1 MLEFTL
7 YNEDDHGDTRRVLI
21 DPADVAS
28 VEESERRPAYG
39 ASRPV
44 AVVTMANGY
53 SFVVEDDA
61 RRAAALIRE
70 AKAASR
76 PEGE

>member
-7 YNEDDHGDTRRVLI
+7 YNEDDRGDTRRVQV

-28 VEESERRPAYG
+28 VEESECRPAYG
-39 ASRPV
+39 ASRR
-44 AVVTMANGY
+44 VVVITMANGY

-61 RRAAALIRE
+61 RRATALIRE

-76 PEGE
+76 P